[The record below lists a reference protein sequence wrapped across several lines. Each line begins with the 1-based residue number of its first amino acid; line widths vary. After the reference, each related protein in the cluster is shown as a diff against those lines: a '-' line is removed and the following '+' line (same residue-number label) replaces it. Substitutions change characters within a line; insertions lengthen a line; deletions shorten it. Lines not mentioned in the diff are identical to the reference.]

1 MKNVINMINI
11 LYVILVYGVKM
22 NVIIFECLNNFIKV
36 LVDRS
41 VFIIFVEKFLIL
53 SLMELESF
61 KKEMKCILIEIF
73 GDVMIF
79 S

>member
-1 MKNVINMINI
+1 
-11 LYVILVYGVKM
+11 M

-41 VFIIFVEKFLIL
+41 VFMIFVEKFLIL

-61 KKEMKCILIEIF
+61 KKEMKCILIEMF

>member
-1 MKNVINMINI
+1 MIKM

-41 VFIIFVEKFLIL
+41 VFIIFVEFFLI
-53 SLMELESF
+53 
-61 KKEMKCILIEIF
+61 
-73 GDVMIF
+73 
-79 S
+79 

>member
-1 MKNVINMINI
+1 MINI

-22 NVIIFECLNNFIKV
+22 NVIIFEFLNNFIKV

-41 VFIIFVEKFLIL
+41 VFIFFVENFFIL

-61 KKEMKCILIEIF
+61 KKEMKCILIEMF